1 MMEPVGTPVDFEES
15 RWVAILSFGVTR
27 GNQVV
32 PDVILV
38 ILVHGEKEADVN
50 DHLSQGRVGLW
61 YRRYP
66 AFQ

>member
-1 MMEPVGTPVDFEES
+1 MEPVGTPVDFEES

-50 DHLSQGRVGLW
+50 DHLFGIVELGSNFTVLQEL
-61 YRRYP
+61 
-66 AFQ
+66 